1 MYSLRLL
8 QSANRELDQL
18 DSQIANRIVERL
30 EWLAE
35 NLDKIKP
42 KALTGELRGLYKIRE
57 GDYRIIY
64 QILRKENA
72 ILVHAIGHRRDI
84 YRKRS

>member
-8 QSANRELDQL
+8 KPAVRELEQL
-18 DSQIANRIVERL
+18 DPPTAQRIVERL
-30 EWLAE
+30 DWLAD

-42 KALTGELRGLYKIRE
+42 KALSGKLRGLYKLRE

-64 QILRKENA
+64 QILRKENT
-72 ILVHAIGHRRDI
+72 ILVHAIGHRGEI
-84 YRKRS
+84 YRKHS